1 MKRTLILAFA
11 AGLAGT
17 LMALP
22 ADAAR
27 GKRGEGKG
35 ACAGDVQKFCK
46 DVKPGEGRIA
56 ACLKEHEKELSK
68 TCSERQAAVK
78 ERGARRAGGKGAMN
92 GAFKGRQAL
101 WAKGYR
107 NGFRDGFRGCT
118 AEGPRGGGMKARAG
132 RGERTNVCAA
142 DAEKLCKDVKPG
154 EGRVRD
160 CLQKN
165 IKKLSD
171 DCKTRQE
178 KVKERL
184 ELRNGASD
192 TKKG

>member
-1 MKRTLILAFA
+1 MKRTLILVFA
-11 AGLAGT
+11 AGLAGS
-17 LMALP
+17 LMTVP

-35 ACAGDVQKFCK
+35 VCAEDVQKFCK

-56 ACLKEHEKELSK
+56 ACLKEHEKEISK
-68 TCSERQAAVK
+68 ACSERKSAAK
-78 ERGARRAGGKGAMN
+78 ARGERRGGKGEMA
-92 GAFKGRQAL
+92 GASGRQAF
-101 WAKGYR
+101 WQKGYR
-107 NGFRDGFRGCT
+107 TGFRDGFKGCS
-118 AEGPRGGGMKARAG
+118 AEGPRGGKGIKARAG
-132 RGERTNVCAA
+132 RGGRTNVCSA
-142 DAEKLCKDVKPG
+142 DAAKLCKDVKPG

-171 DCKTRQE
+171 DCKVRQE

-184 ELRNGASD
+184 ELKDKASD
-192 TKKG
+192 AKKG

>member
-1 MKRTLILAFA
+1 MKRTLILVFA
-11 AGLAGT
+11 AGLAGS

-35 ACAGDVQKFCK
+35 VCAEDIQKFCK

-56 ACLKEHEKELSK
+56 ACLKENEKKLSK
-68 TCSERQAAVK
+68 ACSERQAAVK
-78 ERGARRAGGKGAMN
+78 ERGARRGGKGEMA
-92 GAFKGRQAL
+92 GAFKGRQAN
-101 WAKGYR
+101 WRKGYKT
-107 NGFRDGFRGCT
+107 GFRDGFKGC
-118 AEGPRGGGMKARAG
+118 AAAGPRGGKGMKARAG
-132 RGERTNVCAA
+132 RGDRTNVCAA

-160 CLQKN
+160 CLQNN

-171 DCKTRQE
+171 DCKVRQE

-184 ELRNGASD
+184 KLRNKGAD
-192 TKKG
+192 AKKG

>member
-1 MKRTLILAFA
+1 MKRTLILVFA
-11 AGLAGT
+11 AGLGGSLLA
-17 LMALP
+17 AP

-27 GKRGEGKG
+27 GGRGEGRG
-35 ACAGDVQKFCK
+35 ICAEDVQKLCK

-68 TCSERQAAVK
+68 ACSERRAVMK
-78 ERGARRAGGKGAMN
+78 ERGARRGGKGGMA
-92 GAFKGRQAL
+92 GAFKGRKAGWQ
-101 WAKGYR
+101 KGYR
-107 NGFRDGFRGCT
+107 AGFRDGFRGCM
-118 AEGPRGGGMKARAG
+118 AEGPRGGKGMKARAG
-132 RGERTNVCAA
+132 RGGRTNVCAA

-165 IKKLSD
+165 MKKLSD
-171 DCKTRQE
+171 DCKSRQE

-184 ELRNGASD
+184 ERRDKTAE
-192 TKKG
+192 KKG